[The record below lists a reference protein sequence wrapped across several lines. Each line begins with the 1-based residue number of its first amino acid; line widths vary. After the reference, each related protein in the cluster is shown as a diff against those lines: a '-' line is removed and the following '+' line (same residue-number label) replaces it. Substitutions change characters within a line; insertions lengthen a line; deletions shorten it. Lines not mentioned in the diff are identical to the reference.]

1 MAVST
6 KAQNKKKYSVGGYS
20 GSRFA
25 YADTL
30 AEAKKAGESI
40 SKKEAWRGKW
50 NVAYIPVSIRKAD
63 SKPPYWYYGKPI
75 LTMFVPVR
83 GSGMTADNIV
93 NEIKR
98 REHTDPFKWVRRQ

>member
-1 MAVST
+1 MAIST

-25 YADTL
+25 FTDTL
-30 AEAKKAGESI
+30 AEARKAGVAI
-40 SKKEAWRGKW
+40 ARKEAWRGKW

-63 SKPPYWYYGKPI
+63 SKPPYWYYGNPI

-83 GSGMTADNIV
+83 GSGMTGNAILAMMK
-93 NEIKR
+93 KR
-98 REHTDPFKWVRRQ
+98 EGVAPFVWTKGR